1 MPANP
6 DKTLGAAVRP
16 YDHSRDYDAV
26 GDFLVRTYST
36 EGPHQNW
43 IQPRWEYMHFHP
55 YLNEASVARIGVWE
69 AGGGIVAVAHH
80 EHRLGEVYVEV
91 APGWASLKPEMLDYA
106 SGHLAGIDEDGPHV
120 AVYIDDR
127 DRDFCE
133 AAAARG
139 FSRTDRR
146 GEETSVLT
154 LDAPLPCGRVPAGFR
169 VSDVEHDNDLAK
181 LHRLLHRGFNHPGE
195 PDPAELPG
203 RRKMQSA
210 PNYRKDLNVVVA
222 APNGDLVSL
231 CGTWFQPVNRVA
243 MVEPVCTDPDFRAL
257 GLGKA
262 AVLEAIRRCQKV
274 GATVAYVGSTLP
286 IYRSAGFKKVYTQH
300 RWVKRL

>member
-1 MPANP
+1 MHASP
-6 DKTLGAAVRP
+6 DKRLRAAVRG
-16 YDHSRDYDAV
+16 YGRAGDFDAV

-36 EGPHQNW
+36 GGPHQNW

-55 YLNEASVARIGVWE
+55 YLDEASLARIGIWE
-69 AGGGIVAVAHH
+69 AGGELVAVVHH

-91 APGWASLKPEMLDYA
+91 APGWVSLKPEMLDYA
-106 SGHLAGIDEDGPHV
+106 SGHLAGTDDDGPYV
-120 AVYIDDR
+120 AACIDDR

-133 AAAARG
+133 AAAGQG
-139 FSRTDRR
+139 FGRTDKRA
-146 GEETSVLT
+146 EATSVLT
-154 LDAPLPCGRVPAGFR
+154 LDAPLPRGRVPAGFR
-169 VSDVEHDNDLAK
+169 VSDVEHDEDLAK

-210 PNYRKDLNVVVA
+210 PNYRGDLNVVVV
-222 APNGDLVSL
+222 APNGDFVSL
-231 CGTWFQPVNRVA
+231 CGTWFEPVNRVA

-262 AVLEAIRRCQKV
+262 AVLEALRRCQEL

-286 IYRSAGFKKVYTQH
+286 IYRSVGFKTVYTQH